1 MQSVENEMLKK
12 QIVIWLMVVIFMIVA
27 MVFVGGLTRM
37 TGSGLS
43 MVHWRPVTG
52 ILPPLTEEVWEKE
65 FKGYQSSPEYQQ
77 VNLGMSLDDFKTIYY
92 WEYSHRVLGRL
103 VGLVFL
109 LPMLYF
115 WVRGGLNSWLRNR
128 LIWAFILGGAQGVL
142 GWYMVKSG
150 LVDVPHVSHFRLA
163 AHLSLALF
171 LICYLLWILWSV
183 AGISRFRGE
192 SNLRRPIQ
200 CLFIVVLWQ
209 IVYGAFT
216 AGLHAGLVYNTF
228 PTMNGLWIPPGLV
241 SFNPEW
247 VNFVSNPVTV
257 QLLHRIGGVLTMLG
271 SLLVCVSVFRSRRG
285 VMLRGWA
292 LVLVATVFMQVVLGV
307 SALLLRVP
315 ISLGSAHQMGACLVL
330 VVCLFLLYKTSGF
343 DRRAKSA

>member
-1 MQSVENEMLKK
+1 MLKK

-43 MVHWRPVTG
+43 MVDWRPVTG
-52 ILPPLTEEVWEKE
+52 ILPPLSKEVWEEE
-65 FKGYQSSPEYQQ
+65 FKAYQSSPEYQQ
-77 VNLGMSLDDFKTIYY
+77 VNLGMSLYDFKKIYY
-92 WEYSHRVLGRL
+92 WEYAHRVLGRL

-115 WVRGGLNSWLRNR
+115 WIRGGLNSWLRNR
-128 LIWAFILGGAQGVL
+128 LIWAFILGGAQGGL

-171 LICYLLWILWSV
+171 LACYLLWILWSV
-183 AGISRFRGE
+183 AGIPRFRGE
-192 SNLRRPIQ
+192 STLRRPIQ
-200 CLFIVVLWQ
+200 CLFIVVVWQ

-271 SLLVCVSVFRSRRG
+271 SLLVCVCVFRSRRG

-292 LVLVATVFMQVVLGV
+292 LVLVATVLMQVVLGV

-343 DRRAKSA
+343 DRSAK